1 MRVLY
6 LHQYFTTPDMVGGT
20 RSYEMARRLV
30 DAGHTVH
37 MITTDREARNTRHRQ
52 WRREL
57 VSGIDV
63 HWLPVPYSNRFGY
76 RARMQAFVDFA
87 WRAAG
92 RAVELGGDLVFATST
107 PLTIAL
113 PGIFAS
119 RRLKVPMVFEVR
131 DLWPDVPIALG
142 VLRNPAAIAAARWLE
157 RAAYRHAAHVVA
169 LSPGMKDG
177 VVRHGIPAELVT
189 VIPNGCDCGPFDV
202 SPRVGEAFRRRHAW
216 LGNRPLVT
224 YAGTLG
230 TVNGVGYFARLAAEV
245 RRLAPEV
252 RFLVVGGG
260 KEEATVR
267 RIAAELGVLDQNFFM
282 MQSLPKREM
291 PACFSATDLA
301 ASLFIDLP
309 ALWANSA
316 NKFFDGLAARRP
328 LLINY
333 EGWQAD
339 LLRRTGAG
347 LVVPPGDPRRAAEEL
362 IAFLGDPSRVA
373 RARSAAGEL
382 AAGPFNRDRL
392 ADELLNVLE
401 RAVGAAAAN
410 GRGRARPG
418 TVTTARCDGVR

>member
-37 MITTDREARNTRHRQ
+37 MITTDREARNTRQWQ
-52 WRREL
+52 WRHEL

-63 HWLPVPYSNRFGY
+63 HWLPVPYSNELGY
-76 RARMQAFVDFA
+76 RARIRAFVDFA
-87 WRAAG
+87 WRAG
-92 RAVELGGDLVFATST
+92 VRAVELGGDLVFATST

-113 PGIFAS
+113 PGIYAS
-119 RRLKVPMVFEVR
+119 RGLKVPMVFEVR
-131 DLWPDVPIALG
+131 DLWPDIPIAMG
-142 VLRNPAAIAAARWLE
+142 VLRNRAAIAAARWLE
-157 RAAYRHAAHVVA
+157 RAAYRHATQVVT

-177 VVRHGIPAELVT
+177 VVRQGIPTERVT
-189 VIPNGCDCGPFDV
+189 VIPNGCDCGLFDV
-202 SPRVGEAFRRRHAW
+202 SHEVGKAFRRQHEW

-230 TVNGVGYFARLAAEV
+230 TVNGVCYFARLAAEAQ
-245 RRLAPEV
+245 RLAPEV

-267 RIAAELGVLDQNFFM
+267 RAAAALGVLDKNFFM

-291 PACFSATDLA
+291 PACLSATDVA
-301 ASLFIDLP
+301 ASLVIDLP
-309 ALWANSA
+309 ALWANSS
-316 NKFFDGLAARRP
+316 NKFFDALAARRP
-328 LLINY
+328 MLINH
-333 EGWQAD
+333 EGWQAA

-347 LVVPPGDPRRAAEEL
+347 LVVPPGDPRRGADEL
-362 IAFLGDPSRVA
+362 CAFLFDPVRVA

-392 ADELLNVLE
+392 ADELLTVLQ
-401 RAVGAAAAN
+401 RAVGAAA
-410 GRGRARPG
+410 
-418 TVTTARCDGVR
+418 